1 MAHYLSALSMTTSQ
15 PISYNPPSYPAS
27 YTQFLADI
35 GEYIRPAQAPRFGI
49 SRSSAYNLISDGVL
63 KTRVIRRPGTKK
75 GIRLIETASLRA
87 YTYIENSPSK

>member
-1 MAHYLSALSMTTSQ
+1 MAHYLSALSMTT
-15 PISYNPPSYPAS
+15 SYPAS

-63 KTRVIRRPGTKK
+63 QTRVIRRPGTKK

-87 YTYIENSPSK
+87 YIENSPSK